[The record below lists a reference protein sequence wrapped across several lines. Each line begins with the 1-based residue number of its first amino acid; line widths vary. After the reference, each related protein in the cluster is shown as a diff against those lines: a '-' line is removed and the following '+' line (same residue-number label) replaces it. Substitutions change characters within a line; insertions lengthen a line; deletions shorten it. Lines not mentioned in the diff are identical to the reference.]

1 MHLTPTQLSH
11 LKPHLVGKLESLS
24 SEADCDV
31 LADYLVELIKSEGDE
46 ADVIATTKEQ
56 LADFLPDCGRFVDG
70 VFEDLRTGRYEPGY
84 KGEGSTVVAGG
95 RGGREG
101 GGGHGGRDFGGAPGG
116 RTLKRYRDEEEE
128 MGESMSRGDERG
140 NWRGRGERGVKAA
153 RRGRGDYAGRGRR
166 GGYDGGAT
174 GGGYNP
180 QAQGFAPQSQAQG
193 GFGDQHSTGQM
204 PFAFDLTNPMA
215 MMQALQQAMG
225 MLQGMQ
231 GVQGGQQRRTG
242 KRCRD
247 YDTKGV
253 CTRGATCPYDHG
265 EVYDDYEAQNPAG
278 DRGHERGR
286 GRGRGRGD
294 RGAGRGGRG
303 GRAPFSSA
311 APESDS
317 KAIVVEQIPAE
328 HFNEESVRDFFSEFG
343 MIEDVEMQEVRKLA
357 IVKYTDHEG
366 ARSAFK
372 SPKVVFD
379 NRFVKVYWYHPE
391 ALEQQNGHG
400 HRGGRGRGRGGM
412 NGERK
417 HRNSDT
423 NMSEP
428 NLEDQID
435 PVEFRKQQEGAQQ
448 RFEELKAAKAR
459 REELEAKM
467 AAQASERAA
476 LLQKLAEKTKTETP
490 NPNNPS
496 TNGADIHGIGLST
509 ASTPAPPSTSSQTDA
524 LKAKLAALEAEAR
537 SIGINPDIPA
547 PNSTYQDFA
556 PRGRGRGFVPRG
568 GFHGRGGY
576 PHRGGWRGRG
586 AYGGLQGG
594 AVKRLDNR
602 PRGFSVVFEQ
612 GKKYEDM
619 QEGLRQYLLF
629 SDQIQSARVS
639 PHPGREDAALLVY
652 TERYKAEMFLAAVQQ
667 SKNQL
672 THVGKVE
679 VAWVPN
685 GEVPEGAFPEVHG
698 QIHGNGNGQGEVV
711 GSWDGGQGAG
721 NGVGKDEGMED
732 GGGDTN
738 GAGEETN
745 EAGEGGGGQVQGARQ
760 GQGQT
765 EMNYDV
771 ADDDDERWMAE

>member
-11 LKPHLVGKLESLS
+11 LKPHLVSKLESLS

-31 LADYLVELIKSEGDE
+31 LADYLLELIKSEGDE

-70 VFEDLRTGRYEPGY
+70 VFEDLRSGSYEPGY
-84 KGEGSTVVAGG
+84 KGRAGRGGEGGG
-95 RGGREG
+95 RGGAEGYARG
-101 GGGHGGRDFGGAPGG
+101 GGEGRGGSYFGGAPGG
-116 RTLKRYRDEEEE
+116 RTLKRYRDEEDVE
-128 MGESMSRGDERG
+128 MGESLSRGEERG

-166 GGYDGGAT
+166 GGYDGGSA
-174 GGGYNP
+174 GGGYNSL
-180 QAQGFAPQSQAQG
+180 AQGFVPQPQSQGQG
-193 GFGDQHSTGQM
+193 GFGDQQSAGQM
-204 PFAFDLTNPMA
+204 PFAFDPMNPMA

-225 MLQGMQ
+225 MVQGMQ
-231 GVQGGQQRRTG
+231 GYQNGQHRRTG

-265 EVYDDYEAQNPAG
+265 EIYDDYETQNPGG
-278 DRGHERGR
+278 DRSHERGR
-286 GRGRGRGD
+286 GRGRGRSD

-303 GRAPFSSA
+303 GRAPFSSV
-311 APESDS
+311 APESDA

-328 HFNEESVRDFFSEFG
+328 HFTEEDVRTFFSDFG
-343 MIEDVEMQEVRKLA
+343 MIEEVELQDDRKLA
-357 IVKYTDHEG
+357 IVKYTDHDG

-391 ALEQQNGHG
+391 ALEHQNRHA

-412 NGERK
+412 NGEGR
-417 HRNSDT
+417 HRDSDT
-423 NMSEP
+423 QTSETNP
-428 NLEDQID
+428 EDQID
-435 PVEFRKQQEGAQQ
+435 PEEFRKQQEAAQQ
-448 RFEELKAAKAR
+448 RFEELRAAKAK

-476 LLQKLAEKTKTETP
+476 LLQKLAEKTKTKTP
-490 NPNNPS
+490 NPNDPS
-496 TNGADIHGIGLST
+496 SNGADIHGIGLGT
-509 ASTPAPPSTSSQTDA
+509 ASTPAPPGTSSQTDA

-537 SIGINPDIPA
+537 SIGINPDFPA
-547 PNSTYQDFA
+547 PSSTYQDFA
-556 PRGRGRGFVPRG
+556 PRGRGRGFVSRG
-568 GFHGRGGY
+568 GFHRGGY
-576 PHRGGWRGRG
+576 PARGGWRGRG
-586 AYGGLQGG
+586 AYGGMQGG

-602 PRGFSVVFEQ
+602 PRGFSVVFKE

-685 GEVPEGAFPEVHG
+685 GEVPEGAFPEA
-698 QIHGNGNGQGEVV
+698 QGQGQAHVV
-711 GSWDGGQGAG
+711 GSWDGKQV
-721 NGVGKDEGMED
+721 NGVEKDEGMED
-732 GGGDTN
+732 AGGDTN

-745 EAGEGGGGQVQGARQ
+745 GAGEGADGQDHGQRQ